1 MSQSEYD
8 SFYYEKQIV
17 ELADALDDLQMDL
30 LPTYKKDKLL
40 CPECHLAKLRFTRKT
55 AKHKPYLATKQPSK
69 VDSNCHDRNCSHF
82 YDTATKEQAKAY
94 YTSLTSAQI
103 EDKLN
108 AAINLYL
115 KSRHSL
121 NHPSILPQPDDNPS
135 LAKIN
140 HNGVV
145 EYKRLPKRSIYTIYS
160 IEDDL
165 LSIPILLYG
174 VVRLESCKE
183 SKYQDRPP
191 YFILKVLNSRTRKPI
206 RYLYRA
212 KIHDNVNPDQLYYFA
227 CIAEL
232 KRDKD
237 SGKLRSNL
245 YDNNQQAL
253 KYISYFPY

>member
-17 ELADALDDLQMDL
+17 ELADALDDSQIDL
-30 LPTYKKDKLL
+30 LPSYKKDKLF

-55 AKHKPYLATKQPSK
+55 TKHKPYLATKQPSK

-165 LSIPILLYG
+165 LNIPILLYG
-174 VVRLESCKE
+174 IVRLESHE
-183 SKYQDRPP
+183 EIRYQDRPP
-191 YFILKVLNSRTRKPI
+191 YYKINVLNSKTGKKI
-206 RYLYRA
+206 RFFYRA
-212 KIHDNVNPDQLYYFA
+212 RNKDKVSPNQRYYFA
-227 CIAEL
+227 CIAVL
-232 KRDKD
+232 RRDKD
-237 SGKLRSNL
+237 YGLKSDL
-245 YDNNQQAL
+245 YNQQSI
-253 KYISYFPY
+253 KYIPFQ

>member
-30 LPTYKKDKLL
+30 LPTYKKDKLF

-145 EYKRLPKRSIYTIYS
+145 EYKL
-160 IEDDL
+160 
-165 LSIPILLYG
+165 LLYG
-174 VVRLESCKE
+174 IVRLESHE
-183 SKYQDRPP
+183 GTRYQDRPP
-191 YFILKVLNSRTRKPI
+191 YYTLILHNRKTNKPI
-206 RYLYRA
+206 RYFYRA
-212 KIHDNVNPDQLYYFA
+212 GNQDDVSHGQLYYFA
-227 CIAEL
+227 CIAVL
-232 KRDKD
+232 SRDKD
-237 SGKLRSNL
+237 SGKIRSNL
-245 YDNNQQAL
+245 YNQQAH
-253 KYISYFPY
+253 KYIPCYPY

>member
-30 LPTYKKDKLL
+30 LPTYKKDKLF

-165 LSIPILLYG
+165 LNIPILLYG
-174 VVRLESCKE
+174 IVRLESHE
-183 SKYQDRPP
+183 GTRYQDRPP
-191 YFILKVLNSRTRKPI
+191 YYTLILHNRKTNKPI
-206 RYLYRA
+206 RYFYRA
-212 KIHDNVNPDQLYYFA
+212 GNQDDVSHGQLYYFA
-227 CIAEL
+227 CIAVL
-232 KRDKD
+232 SRDKD
-237 SGKLRSNL
+237 SGKIRSNL
-245 YDNNQQAL
+245 YNQQAH
-253 KYISYFPY
+253 KYIPCYPY